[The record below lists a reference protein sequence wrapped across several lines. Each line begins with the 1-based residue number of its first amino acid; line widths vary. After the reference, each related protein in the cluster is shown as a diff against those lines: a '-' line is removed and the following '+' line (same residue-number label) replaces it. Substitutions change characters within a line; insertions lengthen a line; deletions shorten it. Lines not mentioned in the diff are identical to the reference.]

1 MAFPSRLDCIRSA
14 ACVSRVSATVHFW
27 ERGERGRTREGGTIA
42 RMQTINEIT
51 VRLLPLSLFRTGG
64 KEGDGGEGL
73 SDVSV
78 RLEGRTDDRLVH
90 VQEDEEVSTQQN
102 QRKVWLNRLIN
113 YRKCIYTAL

>member
-1 MAFPSRLDCIRSA
+1 MGGPTS
-14 ACVSRVSATVHFW
+14 
-27 ERGERGRTREGGTIA
+27 EGGTIA

-78 RLEGRTDDRLVH
+78 RLEGRTDDRLVLVH
-90 VQEDEEVSTQQN
+90 VQEDEEVATQEN
-102 QRKVWLNRLIN
+102 QRKVGLNRWIN
-113 YRKCIYTAL
+113 YRKRIYTTL